1 MQKKLLQ
8 IEVPTKYPERI
19 MNHSKTSN
27 SIMLAGSANGT
38 FLPPYK
44 VYKAKT
50 ISNSW
55 RMNGPKGSRYASS
68 KSGWFDSYALDDW
81 IRSIAIPY
89 LRKLPGRKIF
99 IGDNLSSHIST
110 DAIKLC
116 QEYNIS
122 FVFLPANSTHLTQ
135 PLDVAFFKT
144 FKMSLEEDS

>member
-1 MQKKLLQ
+1 
-8 IEVPTKYPERI
+8 
-19 MNHSKTSN
+19 
-27 SIMLAGSANGT
+27 MLAGSANGT